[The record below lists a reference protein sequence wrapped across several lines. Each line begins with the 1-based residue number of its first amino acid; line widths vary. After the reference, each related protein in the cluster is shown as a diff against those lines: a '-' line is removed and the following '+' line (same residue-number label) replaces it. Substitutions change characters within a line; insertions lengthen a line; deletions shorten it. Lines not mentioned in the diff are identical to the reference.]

1 MDSKYTVTF
10 NPGGVQV
17 QVDPAF
23 YPYGK
28 HGEPGSLLDIALG
41 NGVQIEH
48 ACGGVGVCAT
58 CHVIV
63 EDCPENLSE
72 PTDDE
77 LDSVEKAPGNTP
89 ESRLACKAIVR
100 GDVTVTIPN
109 WNRNLVSEGGD

>member
-1 MDSKYTVTF
+1 MAKYTVTF
-10 NPGGVQV
+10 NPGGVTIE
-17 QVDPAF
+17 VDPSL

-28 HGEPGSLLDIALG
+28 HGEAGSLLDVALAS
-41 NGVQIEH
+41 GVHIEH

-63 EDCPENLSE
+63 QDGQENLSD

-77 LDSVEKAPGNTP
+77 LDCVEKAPENTP
-89 ESRLACKAIVR
+89 ASRLACKAIVQ

-109 WNRNLVSEGGD
+109 WNRNLVSEG